1 MPNQSRERHAG
12 AHHRFLA
19 MEVRARE
26 TPFEPHHDAANSAIQ
41 DEDLV
46 ATAQDDD
53 RELLT
58 IGERQRVADVVE
70 VLGYDEDVSGSP
82 GPQRCVE
89 AEGLLE
95 PYGPSDFTK
104 HDLPPST
111 GCCSHG
117 GAQEARH
124 AEVNVPTWK

>member
-1 MPNQSRERHAG
+1 MP
-12 AHHRFLA
+12 
-19 MEVRARE
+19 
-26 TPFEPHHDAANSAIQ
+26 PP
-41 DEDLV
+41 
-46 ATAQDDD
+46 DDD

-70 VLGYDEDVSGSP
+70 VLGYDEDVSGPP

-104 HDLPPST
+104 HDLPPRP
-111 GCCSHG
+111 GV
-117 GAQEARH
+117 APMEERKRRAML
-124 AEVNVPTWK
+124 E